1 MTDFPTVPLED
12 DPYPGDCGVLLSDRI
27 KWYVDTHRII
37 HPFSEASLEP
47 AGYQMRVGKA
57 YYHGGD
63 KKELCE
69 GEFLEIAPHDVVII
83 ETTERICVP
92 RFMIARWNIKVRLAY
107 KGLLWVGAAQVDP
120 GYVGY
125 LACPIYNLSRK
136 PVRLRRNDKLALIDF
151 VKTTPYDKVRSKPF
165 PSSPRGIDDVAV
177 SGESVGIESALSQ
190 YREEVDR
197 VQSENREQ
205 VDKMQDAVDQVRAQ
219 ATYFTTLVITLLGV
233 LFAVLIGN
241 MGGDAFV
248 KPIPEWGSW
257 VRIGAIAMSLALS
270 ATALVLVLRRKSGWS
285 LFNVGLIL
293 VVAVTSFLLGLSFR

>member
-1 MTDFPTVPLED
+1 MTALPTIPLED
-12 DPYPGDCGVLLSDRI
+12 DPFPDDCGVLLSDRI
-27 KWYVDTHRII
+27 KWYVDIHRII
-37 HPFSEASLEP
+37 HPFAEESLEP

-57 YYHGGD
+57 YYHGGE
-63 KKELCE
+63 KKALCE

-83 ETTERICVP
+83 ETTEHICVP

-125 LACPIYNLSRK
+125 LACPIYNLSRR
-136 PVRLRRNDKLALIDF
+136 PVRLWRNDKLALIDF
-151 VKTTPYDKVRSKPF
+151 VKTTPYNKAHSKPF

-190 YREEVDR
+190 YRE
-197 VQSENREQ
+197 Q
-205 VDKMQDAVDQVRAQ
+205 VDKVQNAVDEVRTQ

-241 MGGDAFV
+241 IGGDDFV
-248 KPIPEWGSW
+248 TPIPEWGSW
-257 VRIGAIAMSLALS
+257 VRIGAIALSLALS
-270 ATALVLVLRRKSGWS
+270 SAALVLVLRRRSGWS
-285 LFNVGLIL
+285 FFNVSLVL
-293 VVAVTSFLLGLSFR
+293 VVAAISFLLGLSFR